1 MGFKTHNI
9 FLVASDL
16 SDTHLY
22 VCILYILIHVKSN
35 DILFKILLQYASRNN
50 MPKKAVVVEPGKY
63 KDPPSFKFEA
73 GKYKS
78 MKMEMYL
85 EKKLDAY
92 EVQED
97 ITFLREHPNIHMKLE
112 NGKLVQGRY
121 GKAWYDCRL
130 LHEIEGGW
138 FVEWCDKDTKD
149 RHKKTADIRLKRVE
163 PKKRHS
169 YACRW
174 FWELPFKCALCNE
187 EYENK
192 QTKQ

>member
-1 MGFKTHNI
+1 
-9 FLVASDL
+9 
-16 SDTHLY
+16 
-22 VCILYILIHVKSN
+22 
-35 DILFKILLQYASRNN
+35 